1 MPVVFREGHG
11 LRLFKK
17 IALVCCSL
25 IYLISLFSFL
35 FLIQNYE
42 LLIKLQ
48 HIRYSFLKHLSQ
60 ISLQIFSSFLRY

>member
-1 MPVVFREGHG
+1 MPVVIREGHG
-11 LRLFKK
+11 LGLVEK
-17 IALVCCSL
+17 IALVCSSF
-25 IYLISLFSFL
+25 IYLVSLLF

-48 HIRYSFLKHLSQ
+48 HIHYSFLKHLSQ